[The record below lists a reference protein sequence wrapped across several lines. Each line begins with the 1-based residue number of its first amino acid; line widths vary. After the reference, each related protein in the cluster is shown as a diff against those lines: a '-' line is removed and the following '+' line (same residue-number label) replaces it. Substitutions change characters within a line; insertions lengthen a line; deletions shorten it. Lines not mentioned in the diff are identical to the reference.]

1 MILLL
6 SNLAIPGRKNVNGSR
21 AKGAQC
27 FVHLNRTEQFYTNK
41 YTLVKVTKVALL
53 SMCLVHHKLDKLT
66 LLGLALVGV
75 IWIDLCYVVAQF
87 LQDFKTIQILYSVS
101 LGLDLCV
108 HLMKNVSQESRMS
121 LKLGKVVI
129 AIFFII

>member
-6 SNLAIPGRKNVNGSR
+6 SNLAIPGRKNVNGLR

-53 SMCLVHHKLDKLT
+53 SMCLVQHKLDKLT

-75 IWIDLCYVVAQF
+75 IWIIHQTSPIPKEWAHMQRQSAF
-87 LQDFKTIQILYSVS
+87 
-101 LGLDLCV
+101 
-108 HLMKNVSQESRMS
+108 
-121 LKLGKVVI
+121 
-129 AIFFII
+129 